1 MTGLDHSIVSM
12 FCSFA
17 VFFIFFLK
25 LIGCLNAMIRY
36 DWWIEVGTVIGLVK
50 K

>member
-1 MTGLDHSIVSM
+1 MTRLDHSIVSI

-17 VFFIFFLK
+17 YYIFPETDWLFE
-25 LIGCLNAMIRY
+25 CYDIRY
-36 DWWIEVGTVIGLVK
+36 DWWNEVGTVIGLVK

>member
-1 MTGLDHSIVSM
+1 MTCLDHSIVSM
-12 FCSFA
+12 LLYY
-17 VFFIFFLK
+17 IFPETV
-25 LIGCLNAMIRY
+25 GCLNAMIRY